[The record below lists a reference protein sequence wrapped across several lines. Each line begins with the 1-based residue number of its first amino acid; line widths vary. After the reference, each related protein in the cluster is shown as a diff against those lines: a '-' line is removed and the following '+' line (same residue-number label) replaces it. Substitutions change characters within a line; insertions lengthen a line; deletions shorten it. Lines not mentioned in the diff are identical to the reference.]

1 MDARLHQLQGKTE
14 RLTAVALGS
23 NVGNRRAHLEYAI
36 ARLKTL
42 LNGLRVSPFFETAFV
57 GGGEA
62 PQPDCLNGAVV
73 GWSSTEPS
81 LLLRELQAIERA
93 RGRTRPYPG
102 APRTLDL
109 DLILVG
115 NLILSLPELEVPHP
129 RFRERR
135 FVLEPL
141 AAIGP
146 DVVDPVTRQTV
157 RELLAT
163 VDVDNQPLARRP
175 STAHSPGPRAAR
187 YRKMKQ

>member
-1 MDARLHQLQGKTE
+1 MDAGLHQLQGKTE

-23 NVGNRRAHLEYAI
+23 NLGNRRAHLEYAI
-36 ARLKTL
+36 ARLETL
-42 LNGLRVSPFFETAFV
+42 LNDLRVSPLFETAFV

-62 PQPDCLNGAVV
+62 PQPECLNGAVV
-73 GWSSTEPS
+73 GWSSAEPS
-81 LLLRELQAIERA
+81 LLLRELQLIERA

-109 DLILVG
+109 DLILMG
-115 NLILSLPELEVPHP
+115 NLIVSLPELELPHP
-129 RFRERR
+129 RFRDRR

-146 DVVDPVTRQTV
+146 DVVDPVTSRTV
-157 RELLAT
+157 RELLAA
-163 VDVDNQPLARRP
+163 VDAGNQPFMRRP
-175 STAHSPGPRAAR
+175 STAHTPGPRAAR